1 MCNCYH
7 QIAPWSMVFVHLLLS
22 YDEHKSYHHYYPNQM
37 IYAMHYLLL
46 NVLPRLIFQSGQV
59 LLLHTYQTRRR
70 SKFYYG
76 NGNFCS
82 TWCQD
87 QWLTKHI
94 EQALD
99 HFGRTT
105 VAKHLTE
112 KNAWVKDYDYDWQS
126 RTESNWRFVNAI
138 TNEQRPLTKAQ
149 FNDTNY
155 TLNIN
160 TGE

>member
-1 MCNCYH
+1 MSELKYCQGPKGH
-7 QIAPWSMVFVHLLLS
+7 M
-22 YDEHKSYHHYYPNQM
+22 HKTKDRIKATKGNK
-37 IYAMHYLLL
+37 
-46 NVLPRLIFQSGQV
+46 
-59 LLLHTYQTRRR
+59 TYQTRRR

-87 QWLTKHI
+87 QWLTKYI

-105 VAKHLTE
+105 EAKHLAQD
-112 KNAWVKDYDYDWQS
+112 NAWVKDYNGVDDQNDTREYVFI
-126 RTESNWRFVNAI
+126 NKI
-138 TNEQRPLTKAQ
+138 TNEQRPLTEEQ
-149 FNDTNY
+149 YRDTNY
-155 TLNIN
+155 TLN